1 MSTPEELAAFAAQ
14 AQRCFG
20 AALLELEQARGE
32 LTLRVGPED
41 LLALLTWA
49 RDEAEPRLSMLT
61 DISGVD
67 GLGLGWQPRFRVSY
81 HLLSLATGLRLRV
94 QADTVA
100 TETGWA
106 LPTAT
111 GLWPMAD
118 WNEREVWDLM
128 GIAFTGHPDPRR
140 ILLHEDYA
148 LGHPLRKE
156 VPTRGVGDDNR

>member
-1 MSTPEELAAFAAQ
+1 MATPEALVSLGEQ
-14 AQRCFG
+14 ASSRFG
-20 AALLELEQARGE
+20 AALLDLELARGE
-32 LTLRVGPED
+32 LTLRVAADG
-41 LLALLTWA
+41 LLPLLTWA
-49 RDEAEPRLSMLT
+49 RDEAEPRLPMLT

-81 HLLSLATGLRLRV
+81 HLLSPATGLRLRV
-94 QADTVA
+94 QADA
-100 TETGWA
+100 AESAAGWA

-128 GIAFTGHPDPRR
+128 GIQFTGHPDPRR